1 MATRG
6 LPAWPHLG
14 QDSEVL
20 PEAER
25 LLLDAAR
32 AWAAKGSAGP
42 MAAAAIVLAA
52 GGTEGAALVLDPLLR
67 NLPTLHL
74 AGPLCPHITESESA
88 MLLAVSAAQQGSR
101 GLALG
106 LLHRL
111 APPLTAYR
119 ALPLLV
125 GLACALKRS
134 GHVLAAAFEPSRLP
148 RGL

>member
-14 QDSEVL
+14 HDADGL

-32 AWAAKGSAGP
+32 AWAAEGPAGP
-42 MAAAAIVLAA
+42 MAEAAIVLASS
-52 GGTEGAALVLDPLLR
+52 GIEGVALMLDPLLR
-67 NLPTLHL
+67 ALPALHL
-74 AGPLCPHITESESA
+74 AGPLCPHVTETESA
-88 MLLAVSAAQQGSR
+88 LLLAVAAAQQGSR
-101 GLALG
+101 SLALG

-119 ALPLLV
+119 ATPLLV
-125 GLACALKRS
+125 GLACALKRG
-134 GHVLAAAFEPSRLP
+134 GHVLAPAFEPSRLP

>member
-14 QDSEVL
+14 HDSDAL

-32 AWAAKGSAGP
+32 AWAAEGPAGP
-42 MAAAAIVLAA
+42 MAEAALILASA
-52 GGTEGAALVLDPLLR
+52 GTEGAALMLDPLLR
-67 NLPTLHL
+67 CLPTLHL
-74 AGPLCPHITESESA
+74 AGPLWPHVTESESA
-88 MLLAVSAAQQGSR
+88 LLLAVGAAQQGSR
-101 GLALG
+101 SLALG

-134 GHVLAAAFEPSRLP
+134 GQVLATALEPSRLP
-148 RGL
+148 RGM